1 MNTLNP
7 AQGTGAEARHAW
19 RAKYGLEYSAE
30 FVPFSKSR
38 NAKPAPKRSELSIN
52 WHVTLTC
59 NGRAFTC
66 DYSQGIGHLPENCRI
81 PFNGRVTIEV
91 NENIRGAV
99 ERGCGPFAGSYLVK
113 GQSLQPPA
121 FSDVLECLVLDAGAL
136 DFADFESWASNYGYE
151 KDSRAAEA
159 IYRTCLDQAL
169 KLRACIGGP
178 ALDEL
183 RAIPED

>member
-7 AQGTGAEARHAW
+7 VQGTGAEARHAW
-19 RAKYGLEYSAE
+19 RTKHGIEYSAE

-38 NAKPAPKRSELSIN
+38 NAKPAPKISELTIN
-52 WHVTLTC
+52 WRVTLTC

-81 PFNGRVTIEV
+81 SFNGRVTIEL

-99 ERGCGPFAGSYLVK
+99 EHGCVPFAGSYVLK
-113 GQSLQPPA
+113 GRQLQPPA
-121 FSDVLECLVLDAGAL
+121 CGDVLESLALDASALDAG
-136 DFADFESWASNYGYE
+136 DFESWARDFGYD

-183 RAIPED
+183 RAIPEG